1 MRKIPTLFVRNP
13 QTHKIEPV
21 LSEGCEWVLAGE
33 GRATRKVDGTAV
45 LIRGDKAWKRREVKP
60 GRTPPPDFERVETDE
75 TTAKEVGWVPVRIG
89 DPSDRYFVEGI
100 GVPPP
105 QGETFELVGPMV
117 QNNTEN
123 LDRHTLIPHDSEML
137 HIAAPPQIAGLDAER
152 AFEVLDAYLRDWPHE
167 GVVWHHPDGRRAKI
181 KRRDFGHLAARQ
193 SEAGPPALKAAEAAG
208 SRAPTAIGNPG
219 IGTTKR

>member
-13 QTHKIEPV
+13 ESHKIEPT
-21 LSEGCEWVLAGE
+21 LSDGCEWVLAGQ

-45 LIRGDKAWKRREVKP
+45 LIRNGKAWKRREVKP
-60 GRTPPPDFERVETDE
+60 RRTPPPDFERVETDE

-89 DPSDRYFVEGI
+89 DPSDQYFVEGIRGTGI

-123 LDRHTLIPHDSEML
+123 LDRHTLIPHDSEKL
-137 HIAAPPQIAGLDAER
+137 HIAAPPRIAGLDAER

-167 GVVWHHPDGRRAKI
+167 GIVWHHPDGRRAKI
-181 KRRDFGHLAARQ
+181 KRRDFGHPWPLERQ
-193 SEAGPPALKAAEAAG
+193 
-208 SRAPTAIGNPG
+208 
-219 IGTTKR
+219 KRGRRR